1 MLLQNQAKAVYC
13 HGFASH
19 EQAFATSASE
29 HTHLVEF
36 AHMCACYSKVATIS
50 FTELQVRLGCHSW
63 VSTIRGAASI
73 SMNILLK
80 NYHRFYWIMYHKG
93 YKFDIHVI
101 CYSI

>member
-19 EQAFATSASE
+19 EQALATSASD

-36 AHMCACYSKVATIS
+36 AHTDACYSKVATIS

-63 VSTIRGAASI
+63 ASTIQGAAINTVLFS
-73 SMNILLK
+73 S
-80 NYHRFYWIMYHKG
+80 RTG
-93 YKFDIHVI
+93 KFGKH
-101 CYSI
+101 